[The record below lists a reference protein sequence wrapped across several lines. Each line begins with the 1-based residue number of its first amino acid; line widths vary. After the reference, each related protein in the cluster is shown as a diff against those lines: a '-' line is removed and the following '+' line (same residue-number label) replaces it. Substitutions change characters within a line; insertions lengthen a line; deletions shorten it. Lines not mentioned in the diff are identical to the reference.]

1 MQTAERPQ
9 HAPDHLQSQTV
20 EPRKLVEEQRVD
32 CPVRRGEVCISFDFY
47 TTKNQPLPVTLPVCV
62 GHSLFVVVQTGFI
75 TDQFVVKQL
84 VQTFPD
90 QVPRAHQEVSERTQ
104 WLVN

>member
-9 HAPDHLQSQTV
+9 HAPDHLQSQAV
-20 EPRKLVEEQRVD
+20 KLRKLVEEQRVD
-32 CPVRRGEVCISFDFY
+32 CPVR
-47 TTKNQPLPVTLPVCV
+47 V
-62 GHSLFVVVQTGFI
+62 GHSLFVVVQTGFV
-75 TDQFVVKQL
+75 TDQLVVQQL